1 MIFKKKP
8 PKPPKPTLDDLMQ
21 SGAVKTGKEM
31 VKDQEAKAKHAADFD
46 RSVEDELSNRKSR
59 RRG

>member
-1 MIFKKKP
+1 MTFKKKA
-8 PKPPKPTLDDLMQ
+8 PKPPKPTLDDLMH

-31 VKDQEAKAKHAADFD
+31 VKNQEAKAKQAAVFD

-59 RRG
+59 YRG